1 MSGKVDLARPS
12 YEKSRRVSANPEN
25 APKLDW
31 AYYKKNVPIPGLVDA
46 FQKQYE
52 SLQIPVPADTL
63 TSTIDSQEKEIRD
76 AVAKFKA
83 ESDERIVK
91 MKAEVTRIQGLLP
104 YEQMTMEDFAEAHPE
119 EALDPINRPTLWP
132 HEPED
137 QIGYK
142 PDDKVSLPMIEDLKA
157 GNYNL
162 TVACDSLGFSN
173 TTELD
178 VAEKYQSIF
187 VQTDKAMYK
196 PGNKVQF
203 RVLVLDPYLKPSKFK
218 KIDVVL
224 KLKVTDWDDKPYKA
238 NGDEPVKIKYGSDWQ
253 DLQNAT
259 WQDYTL
265 PSNGLLPLEIPIEA
279 DKEMIQIEVKLSASP
294 NETEPGKEAVI
305 NVETRSNSFV
315 GLMGIDQSVILLK
328 KGNDLSK

>member
-1 MSGKVDLARPS
+1 MAAKRPIIKAIEWTKIAERVS
-12 YEKSRRVSANPEN
+12 DAQKSKFVAFRVKSDGYLRRVSANPEN

-142 PDDKVSLPMIEDLKA
+142 PDDKGA
-157 GNYNL
+157 H
-162 TVACDSLGFSN
+162 
-173 TTELD
+173 
-178 VAEKYQSIF
+178 
-187 VQTDKAMYK
+187 
-196 PGNKVQF
+196 
-203 RVLVLDPYLKPSKFK
+203 
-218 KIDVVL
+218 
-224 KLKVTDWDDKPYKA
+224 
-238 NGDEPVKIKYGSDWQ
+238 
-253 DLQNAT
+253 
-259 WQDYTL
+259 
-265 PSNGLLPLEIPIEA
+265 
-279 DKEMIQIEVKLSASP
+279 
-294 NETEPGKEAVI
+294 
-305 NVETRSNSFV
+305 
-315 GLMGIDQSVILLK
+315 
-328 KGNDLSK
+328 